1 MIPKKL
7 RKGDHIRVIAPSN
20 SILPKKLPPEI
31 IERGVRRLN
40 DLGFT
45 VSFGRHIR
53 EVDEFKSTSIEH
65 RLEDLHEAFSDK
77 TVDGILAVSGG
88 SSSNQ
93 LLRYIDFNLIK
104 ANPKIIC
111 GLSDITALVNAIYI
125 KTGMLTYY
133 GPHFS
138 AIAASADV
146 DYTFDYFAKS
156 LMEERTIRLVPS
168 EKFYNT
174 AWSEEPIENT
184 GHWVINE
191 GQAEGIIL
199 GGNFL
204 TFNFLQGTE
213 YTVRREVESPL
224 IYILEDN
231 GPESVN
237 DVQNQLQA
245 LILQPNFK
253 NVRGIIIGRFREESG
268 MSRDLLTKIIKTK
281 HELDAMPI
289 IANVDFGHT
298 VPIVTIPI
306 GGYMKVDATGQ
317 QATIEFCEKVDQLA
331 DREKQAEDDFR
342 QRERG

>member
-1 MIPKKL
+1 
-7 RKGDHIRVIAPSN
+7 
-20 SILPKKLPPEI
+20 
-31 IERGVRRLN
+31 
-40 DLGFT
+40 
-45 VSFGRHIR
+45 R

-156 LMEERTIRLVPS
+156 LMEERAIRLVPS

-199 GGNFL
+199 GGTFL
-204 TFNFLQGTE
+204 
-213 YTVRREVESPL
+213 RL
-224 IYILEDN
+224 IFYKVLSIR
-231 GPESVN
+231 S
-237 DVQNQLQA
+237 
-245 LILQPNFK
+245 
-253 NVRGIIIGRFREESG
+253 EE
-268 MSRDLLTKIIKTK
+268 K
-281 HELDAMPI
+281 
-289 IANVDFGHT
+289 
-298 VPIVTIPI
+298 
-306 GGYMKVDATGQ
+306 
-317 QATIEFCEKVDQLA
+317 
-331 DREKQAEDDFR
+331 
-342 QRERG
+342 